1 MSENTG
7 IQKITLENVMGD
19 RFGRYSKYIIQE
31 RAIPDIRDG
40 LKPVQR
46 RIIYA
51 MSQDNNTYDKA
62 YRKAA
67 KTVGN
72 VIGNFHPHGDTSVYD
87 AMVRLS
93 QEWKMRMPLID
104 MQGNNG
110 SMDGDPA
117 AAMRYTEARLSKI
130 ADELVKDLPY
140 DTVDYILNFDD
151 TDEEPTVLPSRYPNL
166 LVNGATGISSGYAT
180 DIPPHNLG
188 EVIDAT
194 MHLIDKPNA
203 TYTDLMQF
211 VKGPDFPTGGIVQG
225 AKGLDKAYK
234 NGRGRV
240 VVRAKTS
247 IEEMRGGREQIVV
260 TEIPYEVNK
269 ALLVRKMNDIR
280 INKRI
285 DGIAD
290 VRDESDRDG
299 LRIVI
304 ELRKNVN
311 AEGVLTYLLKNT
323 DLQVSYNYNVVVID
337 NKQPKQLGLKEILTS
352 YLSFRKEV
360 VIRRTQNLL
369 KKDQT
374 REHIVLGLIK
384 AISILDDVIR
394 IIRGSKNKAH
404 SKVNLI
410 NEFEFTE
417 RQAEAI
423 VSLQL
428 YRLTNTDITELQS
441 EAAELAK
448 RIEEYQAILSSDKK
462 LFQVIKVELKEIK
475 KNYATPRL
483 TSIEDEIEELK
494 VKKEV
499 LISEEEVIVTLTR
512 EGYLKR
518 TSTRSYASSDP
529 EDISVRAGDNIV
541 YAQKLSTLDQI
552 LIFTNKGKVINRPVH
567 EIPDIRW
574 KDAGQHLSQ
583 SINFETDEQIVA
595 VFDYNKLPD
604 DEQFVFIT
612 RKGYIKQT
620 VVLDFEHKR
629 NYRTSSSTAIKLAKE
644 DDELL
649 NVHLVKADEDFDVF
663 LVSHRGYG
671 LRYPLSEVSTYGP
684 NAKGMKSINLKEG
697 DYVVN
702 GLLIDN
708 EESSVHAMIVTQ
720 RGAVKKMNLSDFDVI
735 SRAKRGL
742 LVLREL
748 KSNPHRVALLIEV
761 ESSDDEISILTNQ
774 NKTFV
779 FKAND
784 YSVSDRYSNGS
795 FILEEETDGQPITFK
810 RNDIIYT
817 DTDTNSESEKN

>member
-166 LVNGATGISSGYAT
+166 LVNGATGISAGYAT

-203 TYTDLMQF
+203 SYTDLMQF

-290 VRDESDRDG
+290 VRDESDRDC
-299 LRIVI
+299 LRRCI
-304 ELRKNVN
+304 
-311 AEGVLTYLLKNT
+311 
-323 DLQVSYNYNVVVID
+323 DL
-337 NKQPKQLGLKEILTS
+337 
-352 YLSFRKEV
+352 
-360 VIRRTQNLL
+360 
-369 KKDQT
+369 
-374 REHIVLGLIK
+374 LIK
-384 AISILDDVIR
+384 
-394 IIRGSKNKAH
+394 K
-404 SKVNLI
+404 
-410 NEFEFTE
+410 
-417 RQAEAI
+417 
-423 VSLQL
+423 
-428 YRLTNTDITELQS
+428 YRLT
-441 EAAELAK
+441 
-448 RIEEYQAILSSDKK
+448 
-462 LFQVIKVELKEIK
+462 
-475 KNYATPRL
+475 
-483 TSIEDEIEELK
+483 
-494 VKKEV
+494 
-499 LISEEEVIVTLTR
+499 
-512 EGYLKR
+512 
-518 TSTRSYASSDP
+518 
-529 EDISVRAGDNIV
+529 
-541 YAQKLSTLDQI
+541 
-552 LIFTNKGKVINRPVH
+552 
-567 EIPDIRW
+567 
-574 KDAGQHLSQ
+574 
-583 SINFETDEQIVA
+583 
-595 VFDYNKLPD
+595 
-604 DEQFVFIT
+604 
-612 RKGYIKQT
+612 
-620 VVLDFEHKR
+620 
-629 NYRTSSSTAIKLAKE
+629 
-644 DDELL
+644 
-649 NVHLVKADEDFDVF
+649 
-663 LVSHRGYG
+663 
-671 LRYPLSEVSTYGP
+671 
-684 NAKGMKSINLKEG
+684 
-697 DYVVN
+697 
-702 GLLIDN
+702 
-708 EESSVHAMIVTQ
+708 
-720 RGAVKKMNLSDFDVI
+720 
-735 SRAKRGL
+735 
-742 LVLREL
+742 
-748 KSNPHRVALLIEV
+748 
-761 ESSDDEISILTNQ
+761 
-774 NKTFV
+774 
-779 FKAND
+779 
-784 YSVSDRYSNGS
+784 S
-795 FILEEETDGQPITFK
+795 FI
-810 RNDIIYT
+810 
-817 DTDTNSESEKN
+817 

>member
-1 MSENTG
+1 MAESTG

-51 MSQDNNTYDKA
+51 MSQDNNTFDKA

-72 VIGNFHPHGDTSVYD
+72 VIGNYHPHGDTSVYD

-93 QEWKMRMPLID
+93 QDWKMRMPLID

-130 ADELVKDLPY
+130 ADELVKDLPF
-140 DTVDYILNFDD
+140 DTVNYILNFDD

-166 LVNGATGISSGYAT
+166 LVNGATGISAGYAT

-203 TYTDLMQF
+203 TYQDLMQF

-240 VVRAKTS
+240 VVRAKTN

-269 ALLVRKMNDIR
+269 AVLVRKIHDIR

-285 DGIAD
+285 DGIAQ

-299 LRIVI
+299 LRIVV
-304 ELRKNVN
+304 ELSKNAN
-311 AEGVLTYLLKNT
+311 AKGVLTYLLKNT

-360 VIRRTQNLL
+360 VIRRTQTLL

-394 IIRGSKNKAH
+394 IIRGSNNKSHA
-404 SKVNLI
+404 KVNLI

-428 YRLTNTDITELQS
+428 YRLTNTDITELEK
-441 EAAELAK
+441 EAGELAK
-448 RIEEYQAILSSDKK
+448 RIEEYQAILGSDKK
-462 LFQVIKVELKEIK
+462 LFQLIKKELKDIK

-518 TSTRSYASSDP
+518 TSTRSYASSEPD
-529 EDISVRAGDNIV
+529 DINVRAGDNIM
-541 YAQKLSTLDQI
+541 YAEKLSTLDQI
-552 LIFTNKGKVINRPVH
+552 IIFTNKGKVINRPVH

-604 DEQFVFIT
+604 DETFVFMT

-620 VVLDFEHKR
+620 VVSDFEHKR
-629 NYRTSSSTAIKLAKE
+629 NYRTSSSTAIKLANK

-649 NVHLVKADEDFDVF
+649 SVHLVKAEDDFDVF

-684 NAKGMKSINLKEG
+684 NAKGVKSINLKEE
-697 DYVVN
+697 DTVVN

-708 EESSVHAMIVTQ
+708 KKINVHAMIVTQ
-720 RGAVKKMNLSDFDVI
+720 RGAIKKMNLSDFDVI

-748 KSNPHRVALLIEV
+748 KANPHRVALLINV
-761 ESSDDEISILTNQ
+761 KSSDDDLSIYTSK
-774 NKTFV
+774 NKTFT
-779 FKAND
+779 FKPGD

-795 FILEEETDGQPITFK
+795 FILEEETDGQPTAFK

-817 DTDTNSESEKN
+817 DPEEK